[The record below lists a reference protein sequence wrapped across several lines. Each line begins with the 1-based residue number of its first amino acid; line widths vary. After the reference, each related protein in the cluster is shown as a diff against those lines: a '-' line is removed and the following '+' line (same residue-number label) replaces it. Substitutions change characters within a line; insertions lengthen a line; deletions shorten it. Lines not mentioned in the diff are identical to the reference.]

1 MIFKEY
7 NYNSVNS
14 TNNVAIKKIKQGI
27 NSGIILTK
35 EQKLGRGRYG
45 RKWISL
51 KGNLFTTLFFKIDNN
66 INLKK
71 LTKFNCKLIKKTI
84 ENIIKKKV
92 KIKPPND
99 LLINN
104 KKVCGIL
111 QEVIIQENKK
121 FIIIGVGINIVAS
134 PKITH
139 YKTTYLNEKLKI
151 KITYLDMYKLLKK
164 HFEENLIS
172 IKKCI

>member
-51 KGNLFTTLFFKIDNN
+51 KGNLFTTLFFKINNN

-71 LTKFNCKLIKKTI
+71 L
-84 ENIIKKKV
+84 
-92 KIKPPND
+92 
-99 LLINN
+99 
-104 KKVCGIL
+104 
-111 QEVIIQENKK
+111 
-121 FIIIGVGINIVAS
+121 
-134 PKITH
+134 
-139 YKTTYLNEKLKI
+139 LKI
-151 KITYLDMYKLLKK
+151 L
-164 HFEENLIS
+164 
-172 IKKCI
+172 